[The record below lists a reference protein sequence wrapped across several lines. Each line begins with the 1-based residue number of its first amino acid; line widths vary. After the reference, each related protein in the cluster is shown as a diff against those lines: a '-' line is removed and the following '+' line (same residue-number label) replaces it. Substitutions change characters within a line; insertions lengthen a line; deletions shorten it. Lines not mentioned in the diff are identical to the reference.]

1 MMAAWYFATALCK
14 QPETIWPYLKGQKL
28 DEWVRQKAIQK
39 AIESR
44 RISKEEKE
52 VLRALRREKEK

>member
-1 MMAAWYFATALCK
+1 MA
-14 QPETIWPYLKGQKL
+14 YLKGQKL